1 MLPDRQQRSIDQ
13 CNCFALRK
21 AARQISRFYDAHLQA
36 TGLRNTQFLILA
48 ALAEAPGAAVNELA
62 ERLDVERTAMGKM
75 VALLERDGVVRIRPS
90 ATDGR
95 SRIVELTAQGEEL
108 FERAAPLWLEA
119 QRQFN
124 QINGAENVGVLR
136 RSLSEMKV
144 VGGKSR
150 QDD

>member
-75 VALLERDGVVRIRPS
+75 IALLERDGVVRIRPS
-90 ATDGR
+90 PTDGR
-95 SRIVELTAQGEEL
+95 SRIVELTPQGDEL
-108 FERAAPLWLEA
+108 FERAVPLWLEA
-119 QRQFN
+119 QRQFSEM
-124 QINGAENVGVLR
+124 NGAENVGALR
-136 RSLSEMKV
+136 RSLAEMKV
-144 VGGKSR
+144 DGGMSR
-150 QDD
+150 EDV